1 MNNKTYRILIGGDL
15 LPSGSN
21 VPLFVEGNVEEL
33 FGEEILQLFSNSDF
47 SIVNLEGP
55 LTDSTNQ
62 QEKAGPVIKA
72 PKACIN
78 GIQALGVKA
87 VALANNHI
95 TDYGQQGYE
104 DTINTLDHAKI
115 RHIGSGTTHGGVN
128 SHYILNLGVKN
139 ICIYNVS
146 ERFFNVPGKN
156 TAGANLYDE
165 YLVCNEIKELR
176 KTCDYMIVMYH
187 GGAEYFQYPTPVV
200 RQRCHRMVDSGADF
214 IVTQHTH
221 CIGCEE
227 HYKDSYILHGQGN
240 FLFARQKM
248 FPNLTKEGL
257 LTEICFTDDDV
268 CIVNH
273 HLRISNDVIRY
284 KSDWDLK
291 GFKKRS
297 TQLNDEEMILAKYR
311 DLKVSEIMNKFLAA
325 AQGSSLPNR
334 FLRRFFP
341 KYYLRQLSHNYTRK
355 QLLLNL
361 CVIGQDRRNEDMLG
375 VLEYLLEHT
384 AK

>member
-1 MNNKTYRILIGGDL
+1 MGNKTYKILIGGDL
-15 LPSGSN
+15 LPSGN
-21 VPLFVEGNVEEL
+21 NIPLFEHGDIQQL
-33 FGEEILQLFSNSDF
+33 FGEDICRLFSDADF

-55 LTDSTNQ
+55 LTDSKVK

-72 PKACIN
+72 PKSCIQ
-78 GIQALGVKA
+78 GVKALGVKA

-104 DTINTLDHAKI
+104 DTINALDCAGIK
-115 RHIGSGTTHGGVN
+115 HIGSGKELEKVT
-128 SHYILNLGVKN
+128 SHLMLGLGTKQ

-146 ERFFNVPGKN
+146 ERFFNAPGKDI
-156 TAGANLYDE
+156 AGANLYDE

-176 KTCDYMIVMYH
+176 KTCDYLIVMYH

-200 RQRCHRMVDSGADF
+200 RRRCHRMADCGADF

-227 HYKDSYILHGQGN
+227 NYRNSYILHGQGN

-257 LTEICFTDDDV
+257 LTEICFSDDCV
-268 CIVNH
+268 NIKNH
-273 HLRISNDVIRY
+273 HLRIKDEIIRY
-284 KSDWDLK
+284 DSNWDSE
-291 GFKKRS
+291 GFQKRS
-297 TQLNDEEMILAKYR
+297 CQLYDEEMIFDKYKE
-311 DLKVSEIMNKFLAA
+311 LKVGEIMNKFLAA
-325 AQGSSLPNR
+325 AQGDSLLNR
-334 FLRRFFP
+334 VVRKYFP
-341 KYYLRQLSHNYTRK
+341 KYYQQQLSRNYTRK

-361 CVIGQDRRNEDMLG
+361 CVVCQDRRNEDMKG

-384 AK
+384 RR

>member
-1 MNNKTYRILIGGDL
+1 MENKKYRILIGGDL
-15 LPSGSN
+15 LPSGN
-21 VPLFVEGNVEEL
+21 NIHLFEHGDIQAL
-33 FGEEILQLFSNSDF
+33 FGEDICRLFSGADF

-55 LTDSTNQ
+55 LTDSDAK

-72 PKACIN
+72 PKACIQ
-78 GIQALGVKA
+78 GIRALGVKA
-87 VALANNHI
+87 VALANNHV

-104 DTINTLDHAKI
+104 DTIDVLDGVGIKHV
-115 RHIGSGTTHGGVN
+115 GSGRGKEDVT
-128 SHYILNLGVKN
+128 SHLLFTLGTKR

-146 ERFFNVPGKN
+146 ERFFNVPEKN
-156 TAGANLYDE
+156 LAGAHLYDE

-176 KTCDYMIVMYH
+176 KACDYLIVMYH
-187 GGAEYFQYPTPVV
+187 GGAEYFQYPTPIV
-200 RQRCHRMVDSGADF
+200 RRRCHRMADCGADF

-227 HYKDSYILHGQGN
+227 YYGKSYILHGQGN

-257 LTEICFTDDDV
+257 LTEICFSDDEV
-268 CIVNH
+268 SIINY
-273 HLRISNDVIRY
+273 HLSISNEVIRCD
-284 KSDWDLK
+284 SEWDSE

-297 TQLNDEEMILAKYR
+297 SQLNDEEMILAKYR
-311 DLKVSEIMNKFLAA
+311 ELKVGEIMNKFLAA
-325 AQGSSLPNR
+325 AQGDSLPNR
-334 FLRRFFP
+334 FLRKYFP
-341 KYYLRQLSHNYTRK
+341 KYYLRQLSRNYTRK

-361 CVIGQDRRNEDMLG
+361 CVVGQDRRNEDMLG

-384 AK
+384 EK